1 MTIGGGGAYN
11 SIDRTNFALK
21 PDDMQSKVGIIET
34 VAIRTVWPKEDA
46 NFTPWLRDHIG
57 ELDKVLGLDLSSPQ
71 SEVRVGAFSVDLV
84 AETNVG
90 DVVIENQFGKS
101 DHRHLGQLLTYLLN
115 RDVERAIWI
124 VEEGRPEHINAVQKL
139 NESGVAQ
146 IWMVT
151 VRTVRIGDSA
161 AAPLFTIVAEPPEIQ
176 LFKPPNGDGPTRS
189 QIKKRE
195 FMDHLF
201 AQARAERIDSPF
213 RNLAANIHGI
223 LHTPAQGPGL
233 VYRLAVNRTGSRVVV
248 TNKRG
253 RWLGALDE
261 LAKDRTD
268 IDHAIT
274 AAGLPNTLVWTDQA
288 TAGRW
293 AIRYTVDVNWQEK
306 TDSTKLRELNRAS
319 AEMKRVFDPY
329 LENLDPRLKDDS
341 TELSRDVEG
350 NG

>member
-1 MTIGGGGAYN
+1 MPCALTIGGDAYD
-11 SIDRTNFALK
+11 SPERPNFALK
-21 PDDMQSKVGIIET
+21 PDNMQSKVGIIET

-57 ELDKVLGLDLSSPQ
+57 ELDKVLGLDLSNPQ

-84 AETNVG
+84 AETNDG

-101 DHRHLGQLLTYLLN
+101 DHRHLGQLVTYLSH
-115 RDVERAIWI
+115 RDVEQAIWV
-124 VEEGRPEHINAVQKL
+124 VEKGRPEHIKAVETL
-139 NESGVAQ
+139 NERGIGQ
-146 IWMVT
+146 FWMVT
-151 VRTVRIGDSA
+151 VQAIRIGDSA
-161 AAPLFTIVAEPPEIQ
+161 PAPLFTVIAEPPEIPPP
-176 LFKPPNGDGPTRS
+176 FKPPNGDGSTPS

-213 RNLAANIHGI
+213 RNLAPNVHGI

-261 LAKDRTD
+261 LAKHRTD

-274 AAGLPNTLVWTDQA
+274 AAGLPNTLIWTDQVTA
-288 TAGRW
+288 GRAGRW

-319 AEMKRVFDPY
+319 AEMKRVFDP
-329 LENLDPRLKDDS
+329 
-341 TELSRDVEG
+341 
-350 NG
+350 

>member
-11 SIDRTNFALK
+11 STDPTDFTRK

-57 ELDKVLGLDLSSPQ
+57 ELDKVLGLDLGNPQ
-71 SEVRVGAFSVDLV
+71 CEVRVGSFSVDLV

-101 DHRHLGQLLTYLLN
+101 DHRHLGQLVTYLSH
-115 RDVERAIWI
+115 RDVEQAIWV
-124 VEEGRPEHINAVQKL
+124 VEEGRPEHVKAVQRL
-139 NESGVAQ
+139 NESGMAQ

-161 AAPLFTIVAEPPEIQ
+161 AAPLFTIVAEPPEIPPP
-176 LFKPPNGDGPTRS
+176 KPPNGDGPTPS

-195 FMDHLF
+195 FMDRLF

-213 RNLAANIHGI
+213 RNLAPSIHGI

-253 RWLGALDE
+253 RWLGVFDE
-261 LAKDRTD
+261 LAKHRTD

-274 AAGLPNTLVWTDQA
+274 AAGLANTLVWSQQVIE
-288 TAGRW
+288 GRW
-293 AIRYTVDVNWQEK
+293 AIRYTVEVNWQEK
-306 TDSTKLRELNRAS
+306 TDSTKMRELNRAS

-329 LENLDPRLKDDS
+329 LENLDPRLEDDS
-341 TELSRDVEG
+341 TELPRDVDG